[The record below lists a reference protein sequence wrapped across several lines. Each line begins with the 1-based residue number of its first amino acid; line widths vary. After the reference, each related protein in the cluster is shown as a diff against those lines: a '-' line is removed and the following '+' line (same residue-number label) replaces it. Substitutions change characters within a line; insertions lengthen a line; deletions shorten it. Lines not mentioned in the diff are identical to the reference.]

1 MLSEVNL
8 SKKIDKNEY
17 KLKIKPLKSLFSKLK
32 KQSLKFFRELFR
44 SIKFL

>member
-17 KLKIKPLKSLFSKLK
+17 KLKIKPLKT
-32 KQSLKFFRELFR
+32 ELE
-44 SIKFL
+44 IMEEYL

>member
-17 KLKIKPLKSLFSKLK
+17 KLKIKPLKTELE
-32 KQSLKFFRELFR
+32 ELFR